1 MNVVTLIG
9 NLASDVEVRNLGD
22 ERKLA
27 SFLLAVDRHGPSRG
41 ADFIR
46 VAAWNKQADACLR
59 FLAKGKRVAVDG
71 RLRSRS
77 WEEADGRRR
86 SAVEVVANN
95 VQFLSPPD
103 GVGAAESPFEAAPV
117 QRRAAA

>member
-9 NLASDVEVRNLGD
+9 NLATDVDVREVGE
-22 ERKLA
+22 ERKVA
-27 SFLLAVDRHGPSRG
+27 SFLLAVDRGGQDAG

-46 VAAWNKQADACLR
+46 VAAWNKQAELCGR

-77 WEEADGRRR
+77 WEDGDGKRR
-86 SAVEVVANN
+86 SAVEVVANR
-95 VQFLSPPD
+95 VEFLSQRD
-103 GVGAAESPFEAAPV
+103 GDATEAVMPFEPAGIS
-117 QRRAAA
+117 